1 MQGSFIPFAGTKAD
15 RERAGDP
22 RKAVEERYEGRAQF
36 LSRIARTAA
45 DLVDQRY
52 LLQPDVTRIIEQAGT
67 RWDLVTGRSASR

>member
-1 MQGSFIPFAGTKAD
+1 
-15 RERAGDP
+15 
-22 RKAVEERYEGRAQF
+22 VEERYEGRAQF